1 MVEQKQPNKSG
12 GKIHIYSTTDKSPL
26 VGSLGETSVATA
38 SGPVKAGQV
47 RGHPSSLYS
56 KSAHV
61 SASNAATNSPSSS
74 TTQQQQQQRGSAIR
88 LSGLGVA
95 SKLKESSQAEMKALN

>member
-74 TTQQQQQQRGSAIR
+74 TTQQQQRGSAIR